1 MESRNAVSLKWT
13 GAFSGSQRRWFTLIA
28 VVFVVATWL
37 PSASAQAGAQTP
49 PPVLDGTAKLVQ
61 PANTSQTLRIV
72 LGMERPHAAEEEQF
86 LRDLHTKGSKDYRHF
101 LTAEEWN
108 ARFGPS
114 KQNEQAVVDWAKS
127 QGLTVTARFP
137 HRLLVA
143 VEGPV
148 KLLQNAFNVTINNY
162 QIGNEVHFSNDRDP
176 QITGSTSGLVHSV
189 TGLNDIQVLQPGSA
203 GTEPIMPIYS
213 PGPVKGA
220 MASGGANGD
229 HKKLLAAMAAKK
241 NGQVTPNLTN
251 NFYDPTDLYG
261 SNAYD
266 FNALYAQGHCC
277 NPFGI
282 SGGTP
287 PVTSIAI
294 ATAGSQ
300 NTNDFAGFQAQ
311 YPYLAYHYFTIP
323 INGTP
328 TCCDKEGTLD
338 FEWATAMSNSFGA
351 LTNTSS
357 VFMYQGANASLE
369 TFTIMFGQILAD
381 GHARTMS
388 VSWGCAEISCY
399 DTKTMDT
406 DHGIFNSM
414 SGQGWTLVG
423 IAHDHGATADC
434 STISVSYPG
443 SDPDMVSAGGT
454 TLSLFNNSTYN
465 NEVAWTGGTA
475 PGSCVF
481 PTNNGGGG
489 GGCSAHFGAPGYQ
502 GNSPACGAGSRSVPD
517 ISLNAAIGQNYF
529 YNGALQGTG
538 GTSIVAPELAGFFAQ
553 ENAYLYWENF
563 AVIGNSCT
571 NSTCAPIGLANY
583 YIYDAGLNSPYAA
596 HYPFYDITAGCN
608 SNDIT
613 LAKGLNAFCAF
624 GGYDLATGWGSFN
637 ALQLAW
643 YINTYLAGDFG
654 APATT
659 FTGPKPGL
667 WHNTDQTISWTIQDT
682 SNNGSPDIG
691 VAGFSQAWDSDPG
704 DSYSQ
709 PTPGQ
714 GNSFYSGPEFPN
726 ATNGALSL
734 AAAGQGC
741 HTVNVRSWDNAGW
754 GSLGTYGPVCYDI
767 IPPAT
772 TPSSFPP
779 PNSVNWNNTS
789 VQVTLTAN
797 DPGAG
802 STGAGVYASFYSIDD
817 NSCSWTNLTSCIF
830 YSGPI
835 NVTTEGVHNVYD
847 FSSDNA
853 GNAGLVH
860 RVPVNIDRTVP
871 VTGASFSGTAS
882 VAVALHATDNLS
894 GVAGTVYQLD
904 GGTLTNYTAP
914 FTVTAAGSH
923 TVTFHSTDR
932 AGNVEGAKSASFKVL
947 GKSSTALVSSLNPS
961 TYGTSVT
968 FTASVSPATATG
980 TVTFKSG
987 PVTLGTLALATG
999 KAKLVISSLTA
1010 GLHTIVAVY
1019 SGDANFGVST
1029 SPVLTQTVKKAATA
1043 TTLVSSL
1050 NPSKK
1055 GHPVTFTATVAPA
1068 SGPTGTVSFMAGSKT
1083 LGNVALNPTTHKA
1096 AITNATLTVGT
1107 HSITAIYGGNA
1118 NFKAS
1123 TSGVVKQVVH

>member
-1 MESRNAVSLKWT
+1 MQSQNAVSLKWT

-49 PPVLDGTAKLVQ
+49 PLVLDGTAKLVQ
-61 PANTSQTLRIV
+61 PANANQMLRIV
-72 LGMERPHAAEEEQF
+72 LGIERPHAAEEEQF

-241 NGQVTPNLTN
+241 NRQVTPNLTN

-328 TCCDKEGTLD
+328 TCCDNEGTLD

-454 TLSLFNNSTYN
+454 TLSLFNDSTYN

-475 PGSCVF
+475 PGSCAS

-489 GGCSAHFGAPGYQ
+489 GGCSAHFGAPAIRATVP
-502 GNSPACGAGSRSVPD
+502 PAAPAVAAFP
-517 ISLNAAIGQNYF
+517 ISLSMPPSAR
-529 YNGALQGTG
+529 T
-538 GTSIVAPELAGFFAQ
+538 TS
-553 ENAYLYWENF
+553 
-563 AVIGNSCT
+563 T
-571 NSTCAPIGLANY
+571 
-583 YIYDAGLNSPYAA
+583 
-596 HYPFYDITAGCN
+596 
-608 SNDIT
+608 
-613 LAKGLNAFCAF
+613 
-624 GGYDLATGWGSFN
+624 
-637 ALQLAW
+637 
-643 YINTYLAGDFG
+643 
-654 APATT
+654 
-659 FTGPKPGL
+659 TGP
-667 WHNTDQTISWTIQDT
+667 
-682 SNNGSPDIG
+682 
-691 VAGFSQAWDSDPG
+691 
-704 DSYSQ
+704 
-709 PTPGQ
+709 
-714 GNSFYSGPEFPN
+714 
-726 ATNGALSL
+726 
-734 AAAGQGC
+734 
-741 HTVNVRSWDNAGW
+741 
-754 GSLGTYGPVCYDI
+754 
-767 IPPAT
+767 
-772 TPSSFPP
+772 
-779 PNSVNWNNTS
+779 
-789 VQVTLTAN
+789 
-797 DPGAG
+797 
-802 STGAGVYASFYSIDD
+802 
-817 NSCSWTNLTSCIF
+817 
-830 YSGPI
+830 
-835 NVTTEGVHNVYD
+835 
-847 FSSDNA
+847 
-853 GNAGLVH
+853 
-860 RVPVNIDRTVP
+860 
-871 VTGASFSGTAS
+871 
-882 VAVALHATDNLS
+882 
-894 GVAGTVYQLD
+894 
-904 GGTLTNYTAP
+904 
-914 FTVTAAGSH
+914 
-923 TVTFHSTDR
+923 
-932 AGNVEGAKSASFKVL
+932 
-947 GKSSTALVSSLNPS
+947 
-961 TYGTSVT
+961 
-968 FTASVSPATATG
+968 
-980 TVTFKSG
+980 
-987 PVTLGTLALATG
+987 
-999 KAKLVISSLTA
+999 
-1010 GLHTIVAVY
+1010 
-1019 SGDANFGVST
+1019 
-1029 SPVLTQTVKKAATA
+1029 
-1043 TTLVSSL
+1043 
-1050 NPSKK
+1050 
-1055 GHPVTFTATVAPA
+1055 
-1068 SGPTGTVSFMAGSKT
+1068 
-1083 LGNVALNPTTHKA
+1083 
-1096 AITNATLTVGT
+1096 
-1107 HSITAIYGGNA
+1107 
-1118 NFKAS
+1118 
-1123 TSGVVKQVVH
+1123 